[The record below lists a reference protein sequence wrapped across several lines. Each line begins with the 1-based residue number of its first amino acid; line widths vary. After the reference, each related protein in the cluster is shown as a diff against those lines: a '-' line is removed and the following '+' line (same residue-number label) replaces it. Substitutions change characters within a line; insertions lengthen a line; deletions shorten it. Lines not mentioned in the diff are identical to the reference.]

1 MIVTIPYYFLE
12 EHAWCEKDLGE
23 YLPYA
28 DDATY
33 EFGVDE
39 CEFDYA
45 DLKDIVIEYFDE
57 IIDILLSDRRLV
69 KELLKKMRSRKID
82 AEGEKKMNKP
92 HKTSRKLLAS
102 FLNLLFQVVIR

>member
-45 DLKDIVIEYFDE
+45 DIKDIVEAYTDDV
-57 IIDILLSDRRLV
+57 IDILLSDRRLTNALV
-69 KELLKKMRSRKID
+69 KKMRSRKID
-82 AEGEKKMNKP
+82 AFMNDAGDEGGKALKN
-92 HKTSRKLLAS
+92 RK
-102 FLNLLFQVVIR
+102 NEVTQK

>member
-1 MIVTIPYYFLE
+1 MIVTIPYTFIE

-45 DLKDIVIEYFDE
+45 DLEDIVNEYFDD
-57 IIDILLSDRRLV
+57 IVDILLSNEQLT
-69 KELLKKMRSRKID
+69 KALLKKMRSRKID
-82 AEGEKKMNKP
+82 AFMNDAKDEGDKALKN
-92 HKTSRKLLAS
+92 RK
-102 FLNLLFQVVIR
+102 NEVTQK

>member
-1 MIVTIPYYFLE
+1 MIVTIPFTFIE
-12 EHAWCEKDLGE
+12 EHAWCEKEFGE

-45 DLKDIVIEYFDE
+45 DIKDIVEAYTDDV
-57 IIDILLSDRRLV
+57 IDILLDDERLTRA
-69 KELLKKMRSRKID
+69 LLKKMGSRKIGAFMSD
-82 AEGEKKMNKP
+82 AKDEGDKALKN
-92 HKTSRKLLAS
+92 RK
-102 FLNLLFQVVIR
+102 NEVTQK

>member
-45 DLKDIVIEYFDE
+45 DLEDIVNEYFDD
-57 IIDILLSDRRLV
+57 IVDILLGDEQLTNA
-69 KELLKKMRSRKID
+69 LLKKMRSRKID
-82 AEGEKKMNKP
+82 AFVNDAKDEGCKALKN
-92 HKTSRKLLAS
+92 RK
-102 FLNLLFQVVIR
+102 NEVTQK

>member
-45 DLKDIVIEYFDE
+45 DLEDIVNEYFDD
-57 IIDILLSDRRLV
+57 IVDILLSNEQLT
-69 KELLKKMRSRKID
+69 KALLKKMRSRKID
-82 AEGEKKMNKP
+82 AFMNDAKDEGDKALKN
-92 HKTSRKLLAS
+92 RK
-102 FLNLLFQVVIR
+102 NEVTQK